1 MTMKINVSIGTLY
14 YKLHLRHNII
24 LSLILIR
31 LSHTIFCQ
39 LSRLH
44 SSLDYV
50 LLCAR
55 LINSI
60 LNPNSTY
67 LFQKKALSLK
77 IISVCLYVVDRS
89 TNKYCDRSTIWELG
103 SHLHYCYGRRAIYDI
118 LSTTLKVLVI
128 QRKKLLFNSACQRV
142 QFHNSVTT
150 TKE

>member
-44 SSLDYV
+44 SHLDYV
-50 LLCAR
+50 LFCAR
-55 LINSI
+55 LISSI

-67 LFQKKALSLK
+67 LFKKKALSLK
-77 IISVCLYVVDRS
+77 IIGEFLYVVDRS
-89 TNKYCDRSTIWELG
+89 TNKYCHRSTILDPIFIIATVGEPSTISCQLK
-103 SHLHYCYGRRAIYDI
+103 GRY
-118 LSTTLKVLVI
+118 LFI
-128 QRKKLLFNSACQRV
+128 QMKNLLFNS
-142 QFHNSVTT
+142 
-150 TKE
+150 EI